1 MVLALHV
8 SASGSGGTSLIYDD
22 ERIFLRIGVDYCF
35 GRFVDGGVGVRPS
48 NITNK
53 KISPKLAVITN

>member
-22 ERIFLRIGVDYCF
+22 ERILAELALTIVLGVLLMAVL
-35 GRFVDGGVGVRPS
+35 FVQA
-48 NITNK
+48 T
-53 KISPKLAVITN
+53 